1 MHTNQ
6 FIHVTGF
13 RKEVTLIVSKFILQ
27 KAFNSNA
34 SSVIMI
40 KRTILIENKSAIT
53 SKNLQLVIKSEIR
66 ESIIPVEDIG
76 FLVLDNAEIY
86 ISITAM
92 NLMVENN
99 TAVIICSKNHLP
111 NGMFLNLNSNHIQQE
126 IFKNQIEASIPL
138 KKQLWQQTIVEKI
151 TNQGLLLQRITS
163 KSNSFEFL
171 ASKVLSGDTSNME
184 GVAAQQYWK
193 FFFEIDFKRERF
205 GDYPNNFLNY
215 GYAILRAATAR
226 ALSGSGL
233 LNTLG
238 IHHKSKYNAF
248 ALADDI
254 MEPFRPLVD
263 EKVFEIMQ
271 KYDEQEL
278 NTKIKAELLQ
288 VLTTTVYFSDEKSP
302 LMVALQ
308 KTSSS
313 LQQCYT
319 GKRKKI
325 KFPKLW
331 NLTHTE

>member
-1 MHTNQ
+1 
-6 FIHVTGF
+6 
-13 RKEVTLIVSKFILQ
+13 
-27 KAFNSNA
+27 
-34 SSVIMI
+34 MI
-40 KRTILIENKSAIT
+40 KKSILIENKTAIT
-53 SKNLQLVIKSEIR
+53 AKNLQLVIKSEIR
-66 ESIIPVEDIG
+66 ESTIPVEDIG
-76 FLVLDNAEIY
+76 FLVLDHQEIY
-86 ISITAM
+86 ISLPAM
-92 NLMVENN
+92 NLLVESN
-99 TAVIICSKNHLP
+99 TSVIICSKNHMP
-111 NGMFLNLNSNHIQQE
+111 NGMFLNLNSHHIQQE
-126 IFKNQIEASIPL
+126 VFRNQIEASAPL

-163 KSNSFEFL
+163 KSNSLNFL
-171 ASKVLSGDTSNME
+171 ASKVLSGDTTNME

-193 FFFEIDFKRERF
+193 SFFEHDFKRERF

-271 KYDEQEL
+271 NYDEQEL
-278 NTKIKAELLQ
+278 NTKIKSELLQ
-288 VLTTTVYFSDEKSP
+288 VLTRTVYFEDEKSP

-308 KTSSS
+308 KTASS
-313 LQQCYT
+313 LQQCFM

-325 KFPKLW
+325 KYPKLW
-331 NLTHTE
+331 NLTPTE

>member
-1 MHTNQ
+1 
-6 FIHVTGF
+6 
-13 RKEVTLIVSKFILQ
+13 
-27 KAFNSNA
+27 
-34 SSVIMI
+34 MI
-40 KRTILIENKSAIT
+40 KKSILIENKSAIT

-66 ESIIPVEDIG
+66 ESIIPIEDIG
-76 FLVLDNAEIY
+76 FLVLDHQEIY
-86 ISITAM
+86 ISLPAM
-92 NLMVENN
+92 NLLVETN
-99 TAVIICSKNHLP
+99 TSIIICGKNHLP
-111 NGMFLNLNSNHIQQE
+111 NGMFLNLNSHHIQQE

-151 TNQGLLLQRITS
+151 TNQGILLQRITS
-163 KSNSFEFL
+163 KNNSFEFL

-193 FFFEIDFKRERF
+193 SFFEINFKRERF

-271 KYDEQEL
+271 QYEEQEL
-278 NTKIKAELLQ
+278 NTKIKSELLQ
-288 VLTTTVYFSDEKSP
+288 VLTRTVYFKDEKSP

-308 KTSSS
+308 KTASS

-325 KFPKLW
+325 KYPKLW
-331 NLTHTE
+331 NLTPTE

>member
-1 MHTNQ
+1 
-6 FIHVTGF
+6 
-13 RKEVTLIVSKFILQ
+13 
-27 KAFNSNA
+27 
-34 SSVIMI
+34 MI
-40 KRTILIENKSAIT
+40 KKSILIENKTSIT
-53 SKNLQLVIKSEIR
+53 AKNLQLIIQSEIR
-66 ESIIPVEDIG
+66 ESSIPIEDIG
-76 FLVLDNAEIY
+76 FLVLDHQEIY
-86 ISITAM
+86 ISLPAM
-92 NLMVENN
+92 NLLVENN
-99 TAVIICSKNHLP
+99 TSVIICAKNHLP
-111 NGMFLNLNSNHIQQE
+111 NGMFLNLNCHHIQQE
-126 IFKNQIEASIPL
+126 VFKNQIEASIPL

-151 TNQGLLLQRITS
+151 SNQGILLAKITQN
-163 KSNSFEFL
+163 KNTFEFL
-171 ASKVLSGDTSNME
+171 ASKVLSGDTTNME

-193 FFFEIDFKRERF
+193 SFFELDFKRERF

-233 LNTLG
+233 LNPLG

-271 KYDEQEL
+271 HYDEQEL

-288 VLTTTVYFSDEKSP
+288 VLTRTVYFKEEKGP

-308 KTSSS
+308 KTASS
-313 LQQCYT
+313 LQQCFM

-325 KFPKLW
+325 KYPKLW
-331 NLTHTE
+331 NLTPTE